1 MKVILKEDVLN
12 LGQQGDVV
20 EVKAGYARNYLMPQ
34 NLAILFTK
42 KQIKSI
48 EEAKKLEDRK
58 LEMQKDKL
66 LSIIKDIEKLN
77 LSIQMK
83 SEEGEKLFGSVTKVD
98 IVKLLQEN
106 NIEIDCLPG
115 PTAFVPAL
123 INSGIPCDKFV
134 FEGFLPIKKGRKTR
148 LEKLSYEDRTMVF
161 YESPHKILRTL
172 KDFKTVFGNERK
184 ISISRELTKIFQE
197 NIRGSV
203 LEVLEL
209 ISEKPPKGEL
219 VIIVEGY
226 KKSKWIGF

>member
-83 SEEGEKLFGSVTKVD
+83 TEEGEKLFGSVTKVD

-106 NIEIDCLPG
+106 NIEIDKKYIDL
-115 PTAFVPAL
+115 
-123 INSGIPCDKFV
+123 SS
-134 FEGFLPIKKGRKTR
+134 PIKTLG
-148 LEKLSYEDRTMVF
+148 E
-161 YESPHKILRTL
+161 HKIDIIFTG
-172 KDFKTVFGNERK
+172 D
-184 ISISRELTKIFQE
+184 IS
-197 NIRGSV
+197 GSFSLLV
-203 LEVLEL
+203 
-209 ISEKPPKGEL
+209 EKED
-219 VIIVEGY
+219 
-226 KKSKWIGF
+226 